1 METLRFEE
9 LGICPEIQ
17 KAVKHMGFEEAS
29 PIQSKAIPV
38 MMTGKDIIGQA
49 QTGTGKTAAFGIPM
63 LEKIEEQEITG
74 NRSLP
79 DKRTCNSGGGGN
91 PESGKVYA
99 WNQSTSNLWRA
110 GNCKADSFLEEWNT
124 ADHRNPGTCDGPH
137 EKKDN

>member
-63 LEKIEEQEITG
+63 QMCIRDRPTG
-74 NRSLP
+74 P
-79 DKRTCNSGGGGN
+79 F
-91 PESGKVYA
+91 KVIR
-99 WNQSTSNLWRA
+99 QI
-110 GNCKADSFLEEWNT
+110 GV
-124 ADHRNPGTCDGPH
+124 
-137 EKKDN
+137 

>member
-49 QTGTGKTAAFGIPM
+49 QTGTRNYRESFSARQENLQFRWRRKSGIWQSICM
-63 LEKIEEQEITG
+63 
-74 NRSLP
+74 
-79 DKRTCNSGGGGN
+79 
-91 PESGKVYA
+91 ESKYFQFMEGRK
-99 WNQSTSNLWRA
+99 L
-110 GNCKADSFLEEWNT
+110 
-124 ADHRNPGTCDGPH
+124 
-137 EKKDN
+137 